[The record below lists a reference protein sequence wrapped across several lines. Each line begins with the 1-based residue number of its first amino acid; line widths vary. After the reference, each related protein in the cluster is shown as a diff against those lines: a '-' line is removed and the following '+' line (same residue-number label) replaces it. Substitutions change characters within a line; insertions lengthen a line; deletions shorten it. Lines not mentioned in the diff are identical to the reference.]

1 MRCKNVNEDE
11 YEIYE
16 PMTEGLRV
24 DEQLPV
30 YYNLIFLGRRIVFVI
45 AIFFLVET
53 NQKIWQD
60 KVDVPNSSTY
70 HSSIR

>member
-1 MRCKNVNEDE
+1 MMKNVNEHE

-16 PMTEGLRV
+16 PMIEGLRV
-24 DEQLPV
+24 DEHLPV

-53 NQKIWQD
+53 N
-60 KVDVPNSSTY
+60 
-70 HSSIR
+70 